1 MRGAI
6 GMTTQFLHN
15 LSIDKKYTTVTAL
28 PFGADAVPY
37 GVKSVNSAGDI
48 YYLTMD
54 WVTGGSLKTE
64 LMSDSIMGLAKVVK
78 TVSCLV

>member
-15 LSIDKKYTTVTAL
+15 LSIDKKYITVTVL
-28 PFGADAVPY
+28 PFGADVVPY
-37 GVKSVNSAGDI
+37 GARIANSAGDI

-54 WVTGGSLKTE
+54 WDTGGSLKTE